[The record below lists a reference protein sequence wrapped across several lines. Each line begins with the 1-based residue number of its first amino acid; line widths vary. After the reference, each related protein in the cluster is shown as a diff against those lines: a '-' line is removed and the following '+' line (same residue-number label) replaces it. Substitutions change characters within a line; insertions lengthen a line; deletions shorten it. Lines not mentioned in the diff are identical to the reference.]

1 MLRLS
6 EKKIPV
12 TISYSQYKEDL
23 TEDKKI
29 LLAAMCLVSKG
40 EKLLVEKDI
49 TLEDFITIK
58 VTPVHIYHPVS
69 DRADAGYP
77 KLGSEPRAP
86 APSLKSREAC
96 AILTG
101 YVEAEVGDWCHILW
115 PSQSRGLQE
124 VGMQKMLGD
133 SWMLPLQVL
142 GPAVVGV
149 AVAVEVMVI
158 NPLSESV
165 KDCTLMV
172 EGSGLLQGQLS
183 IE

>member
-1 MLRLS
+1 
-6 EKKIPV
+6 
-12 TISYSQYKEDL
+12 
-23 TEDKKI
+23 
-29 LLAAMCLVSKG
+29 
-40 EKLLVEKDI
+40 
-49 TLEDFITIK
+49 
-58 VTPVHIYHPVS
+58 
-69 DRADAGYP
+69 
-77 KLGSEPRAP
+77 
-86 APSLKSREAC
+86 
-96 AILTG
+96 
-101 YVEAEVGDWCHILW
+101 
-115 PSQSRGLQE
+115 
-124 VGMQKMLGD
+124 MLGD